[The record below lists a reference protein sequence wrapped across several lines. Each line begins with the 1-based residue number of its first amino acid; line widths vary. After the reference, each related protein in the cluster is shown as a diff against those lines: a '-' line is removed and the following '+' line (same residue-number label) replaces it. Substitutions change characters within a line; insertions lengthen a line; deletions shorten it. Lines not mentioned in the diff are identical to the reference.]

1 MAIIRHKYQTRVE
14 TVLWID
20 VDTQTMLVALQCPNC
35 KGSIELDDEREFGFC
50 IYCGCKVVLTDNL
63 KKKIVVSHDV
73 ELDSAKKLRDKY
85 VAQRD
90 WNGAFECC
98 RTIVKY
104 DESDWRTWLILASEP
119 DTPSMWHICLDNAIE
134 HCDDPVVLEYL
145 EELRDSYSVVL
156 LSHYEAEFLVGGSP
170 LTYSLPFTFDN
181 SRFGGKAGFN
191 QKLEQC
197 NSAVVVKNGVH
208 TYYNYKSRMNSR
220 ITISKDVTL
229 SFDDDLVITW
239 RQATGK
245 IQVDKFPTLVTGPIN
260 SGCKIEEFAFIPDLK
275 VFIAE
280 PEEMDNVHLQV
291 DGYNAKII
299 TKDGKQFFYIRPCAT
314 ISNANYVKELH
325 SSVKDSGTLGDKR
338 LSLKKVPI
346 TYKRRLSL
354 FKSETVETVRYELVL
369 EELSGSP
376 IDYIGFA
383 KLCADLEK

>member
-1 MAIIRHKYQTRVE
+1 M
-14 TVLWID
+14 
-20 VDTQTMLVALQCPNC
+20 
-35 KGSIELDDEREFGFC
+35 
-50 IYCGCKVVLTDNL
+50 
-63 KKKIVVSHDV
+63 
-73 ELDSAKKLRDKY
+73 
-85 VAQRD
+85 
-90 WNGAFECC
+90 
-98 RTIVKY
+98 
-104 DESDWRTWLILASEP
+104 
-119 DTPSMWHICLDNAIE
+119 
-134 HCDDPVVLEYL
+134 
-145 EELRDSYSVVL
+145 
-156 LSHYEAEFLVGGSP
+156 
-170 LTYSLPFTFDN
+170 
-181 SRFGGKAGFN
+181 
-191 QKLEQC
+191 
-197 NSAVVVKNGVH
+197 
-208 TYYNYKSRMNSR
+208 
-220 ITISKDVTL
+220 TL

-260 SGCKIEEFAFIPDLK
+260 SGCKIEGFVFIPDLK

-291 DGYNAKII
+291 DGFDAKII
-299 TKDGKQFFYIRPCAT
+299 TKDGKQFFYIRPYAT